1 MMKQNFFT
9 NKSVIILD
17 LDYTIFQTNT
27 IDKKVFEPFFENLLT
42 NIKPFFTNEIIENI
56 VADLWKYSWD
66 EVIEMYN
73 IPKEIFN
80 KSIKVLEQKPL
91 KLEISTYQD
100 YKYINHFLLDKFLVT
115 TGLTS
120 LQNAKIEALDIRNDF
135 KKIII
140 NDRLIETKSKF
151 DIFQELM
158 TKYNLAP
165 DKTYVIGDNPNSEIL
180 AGNKLNLNTIQIV
193 RNNEVKEGIAKYYI
207 SSFEELKYII
217 HE

>member
-1 MMKQNFFT
+1 MKQNFFI

-27 IDKKVFEPFFENLLT
+27 IDKKVFETFFENLLT

-80 KSIKVLEQKPL
+80 KSIKILEQKPL

-120 LQNAKIEALDIRNDF
+120 LQNAKIEALEIRNDF

-151 DIFQELM
+151 DIFQELIA
-158 TKYNLAP
+158 KYNLAP

-193 RNNEVKEGIAKYYI
+193 RNNEVKEGNAKYYI